1 MLKNCKGV
9 WCEDRTRY
17 SLVKGERII
26 ESCTILAPILYKI
39 GSSDQTSDF
48 CILFESRVA
57 QTTTGDPSGAC
68 SLKMSDEQLKLV
80 ASGTINA
87 LFSSGKVSTP
97 IGSMDLL
104 TRVIANGP
112 PPGLLPS
119 PPPRFRLTDLSKFDS
134 ILENLSQNWE
144 YGTISVT
151 RDDVGLTV
159 MDISLGSPG
168 SVNPLATLTSRK
180 RKRVVDE
187 DADSAAGNEEEQES
201 LEAPFPGST
210 TLGNLSKELK
220 EVYTILQRSTAK
232 GRLLAEQV

>member
-1 MLKNCKGV
+1 MA
-9 WCEDRTRY
+9 
-17 SLVKGERII
+17 LV
-26 ESCTILAPILYKI
+26 
-39 GSSDQTSDF
+39 
-48 CILFESRVA
+48 
-57 QTTTGDPSGAC
+57 C

-104 TRVIANGP
+104 TRVIAHGP

-151 RDDVGLTV
+151 RDDAGLTV

>member
-1 MLKNCKGV
+1 MYFV
-9 WCEDRTRY
+9 
-17 SLVKGERII
+17 
-26 ESCTILAPILYKI
+26 
-39 GSSDQTSDF
+39 
-48 CILFESRVA
+48 RVA
-57 QTTTGDPSGAC
+57 GNTGANSFHC
-68 SLKMSDEQLKLV
+68 QLSHSNTSLIQMSDEQLKLI
-80 ASGTINA
+80 ASGTIND
-87 LFSSGKVSTP
+87 LFSSRKISTP
-97 IGSMDLL
+97 ISSMDLL

-112 PPGLLPS
+112 SLGLQPS
-119 PPPRFRLTDLSKFDS
+119 SAPRFRLTDLSKFDS
-134 ILENLSQNWE
+134 ILENLSQDWE

-159 MDISLGSPG
+159 MDVHLASLE
-168 SVNPLATLTSRK
+168 SVNPLAALTSRK